1 MRRRSCIG
9 VAALAWVTLA
19 GTAQAE
25 DIVVNSFDGTPIVA
39 HWFPNPSLAAGK
51 RAPVVLNGPGWS
63 QPGEN
68 DPSRGAIKRLHDLGY
83 NVLTWDPRG
92 FGTSGGAATIN
103 APQVEGRDVRALISR
118 MATEPEVRLD
128 RKGDPRVGMTGG
140 SYGGGIQLSTAG
152 IDRRIDAIVP
162 VVSWHSLET
171 SLYKDRTF
179 KEGWNTM
186 LYGIGLANA
195 TNGGLG
201 GGPAGVQTG
210 GLDPHIT
217 SAYNSAQATGD
228 LSAEDE
234 DWFRDRG
241 PGNGTISRIRAPTLL
256 VGGTVDTLF
265 PLDEDA
271 RIYRLLKLRGTPVK
285 LFWFCGGH
293 GQCAEG
299 NGGEPGAGLDVNS
312 ILGSGGGDARLEA
325 ASAAWLARYLKGDES
340 VDTGPG
346 FEFRSDDGRYR
357 VAPQYPVLP
366 GKPVKARGSGT
377 VAIAPGATSGGSIVA
392 TAAASGAINVPVTV
406 RRASQLLGPPKV
418 TVTYTGTG
426 TPGTTR
432 VFAQLV
438 NLDRGVV
445 VGNQSLP
452 LPVRLDG
459 KRHTISRR
467 LVPVAS
473 TARAGARYQLQ
484 IAAGSAIWARQRAT
498 GTLNASIT
506 VELPVASRRGL
517 GARGRR
523 CSSVRRFRVV
533 LPAKLRRQIVSG
545 RVLLHGK
552 RVARFRAGGRG
563 GAFRFSRA
571 AQGKQKLRLVLELSN
586 GRTAKRTGAAY
597 LCGPGS

>member
-1 MRRRSCIG
+1 VRSCI
-9 VAALAWVTLA
+9 AATALAFASLA

-39 HWFPNPSLAAGK
+39 HWFPNPSLAAGE

-63 QPGEN
+63 APGEN
-68 DPSRGAIKRLHDLGY
+68 DPSTGAIKRLHDQGY

-92 FGTSGGAATIN
+92 FGTSGGEATIN

-118 MATEPEVRLD
+118 MATEPEVQLD
-128 RKGDPRVGMTGG
+128 KKGDPRVGMTGG

-162 VVSWHSLET
+162 VVAWHSLET

-179 KEGWNTM
+179 KQGWNTL

-217 SAYNSAQATGD
+217 SAYTSAQSTGQ

-234 DWFRDRG
+234 RWFRERG
-241 PGNGTISRIRAPTLL
+241 PGTGTISRIRAPTLL

-271 RIYRLLKLRGTPVK
+271 KIYRLLRLRGTPVK
-285 LFWFCGGH
+285 MFWFCGGH

-299 NGGEPGAGLDVNS
+299 NGGEPGAGLDVGS
-312 ILGSGGGDARLEA
+312 ILGSGGGDPRLEA

-366 GKPVKARGSGT
+366 GRTVKGRGSGT
-377 VAIAPGATSGGSIVA
+377 LAISPSATSGGA
-392 TAAASGAINVPVTV
+392 TAASAAASGAINVPVTV
-406 RRASQLLGPPKV
+406 RRAGQLLGPPKV
-418 TVTYTGTG
+418 TITYTGTG
-426 TPGTTR
+426 SPGTTR

-445 VGNQSLP
+445 VGNQSAP
-452 LPVRLDG
+452 IPVRLDG
-459 KRHTISRR
+459 KRHTITRR
-467 LVPVAS
+467 LVPIAS
-473 TARAGARYQLQ
+473 TAKAGTRYQLQ
-484 IAAGSAIWARQRAT
+484 LVAGSAIWAGQRAT
-498 GTLNASIT
+498 GTLNAARVS
-506 VELPVASRRGL
+506 VELPVASRAGL
-517 GARGRR
+517 GKRGRR
-523 CSSVRRFRVV
+523 CSTARRFGIVLPRKLRSQIVGGRVV
-533 LPAKLRRQIVSG
+533 YR
-545 RVLLHGK
+545 GK
-552 RVARFRAGGRG
+552 RVARFRAGGKG
-563 GAFRFSRA
+563 GRFRFPAA
-571 AQGKQKLRLVLELSN
+571 AQGKQKLRLVLKLAD
-586 GRTAKRTGAAY
+586 GRTVKRSGTAW
-597 LCGPGS
+597 LCGASF

>member
-1 MRRRSCIG
+1 MTG
-9 VAALAWVTLA
+9 LAWAGLA
-19 GTAQAE
+19 GSAQAE

-68 DPSRGAIKRLHDLGY
+68 DPTKGAIKRLHDLGY

-92 FGTSGGAATIN
+92 FGTSGGEATIN
-103 APQVEGRDVRALISR
+103 APQVEGRDVRALIDR
-118 MATEPEVRLD
+118 MAKEPEVRLD
-128 RKGDPRVGMTGG
+128 KPGDPRVGMTGG

-162 VVSWHSLET
+162 VVAWHSLET

-179 KEGWNTM
+179 KQGWNTL
-186 LYGIGLANA
+186 LYGIGFANA

-217 SAYNSAQATGD
+217 SAYNSAQSTGQ

-234 DWFRDRG
+234 KWFRDRG
-241 PGNGTISRIRAPTLL
+241 PGNGTIRKIRAPTLL

-271 RIYRLLKLRGTPVK
+271 RVYRLLKLRGTPVK
-285 LFWFCGGH
+285 MFWFCGGH

-299 NGGEPGAGLDVNS
+299 NGGEPGAGLDVGS
-312 ILGSGGGDARLEA
+312 ILGSGGGDPRLEA
-325 ASAAWLARYLKGDES
+325 ASAAWLAHYLKGDES

-346 FEFRSDDGRYR
+346 FEFRSDDGKYR

-366 GKPVKARGSGT
+366 GKPTKGRGSGT
-377 VAIAPGATSGGSIVA
+377 LAIAPGTTSGSATAA

-406 RRASQLLGPPKV
+406 RRAGQLLGPPKV
-418 TVTYTGTG
+418 TITYKGTG
-426 TPGTTR
+426 TPATTR

-438 NLDRGVV
+438 SLDRGVV

-452 LPVRLDG
+452 VPVKLDG

-467 LVPVAS
+467 LVPIAS
-473 TARAGARYQLQ
+473 TAKAGARYQLQ
-484 IAAGSAIWARQRAT
+484 LVAGSAIWAGQRAT
-498 GTLNASIT
+498 GTLNASRIT
-506 VELPVASRRGL
+506 VELPVASRSGL

-523 CSSVRRFRVV
+523 CSTARRFRVV
-533 LPAKLRRQIVSG
+533 LPSKLRRQIVSG
-545 RVLLHGK
+545 RVLLRGK
-552 RVARFRAGGRG
+552 RVARFRTGGKG
-563 GAFRFSRA
+563 GGFRFPSTA
-571 AQGKQKLRLVLELSN
+571 EGKQSLRLVLELSD
-586 GRTAKRTGAAY
+586 GRTVKRTGTAY
-597 LCGPGS
+597 LCAPGS

>member
-1 MRRRSCIG
+1 MT
-9 VAALAWVTLA
+9 ALAWAGLA
-19 GTAQAE
+19 GSAQAE

-68 DPSRGAIKRLHDLGY
+68 DPSTGAIKRLHDLGY

-92 FGTSGGAATIN
+92 FGTSGGEATIN
-103 APQVEGRDVRALISR
+103 APQVEGRDVRALIDR
-118 MATEPEVRLD
+118 MAKEPEVRLD
-128 RKGDPRVGMTGG
+128 KKGDPRVGMTGG

-162 VVSWHSLET
+162 VVAWHSLET

-179 KEGWNTM
+179 KQGWNTL
-186 LYGIGLANA
+186 LYGDRVRQRHQRRAR
-195 TNGGLG
+195 
-201 GGPAGVQTG
+201 PAAPRECRRADSTR
-210 GLDPHIT
+210 T
-217 SAYNSAQATGD
+217 SPRPTTAPQATGQ

-234 DWFRDRG
+234 EWFRDRG
-241 PGNGTISRIRAPTLL
+241 PGNGTISKIRAPTLL

-285 LFWFCGGH
+285 MFWFCGGH

-299 NGGEPGAGLDVNS
+299 NGGEPGAGLDVGS
-312 ILGSGGGDARLEA
+312 ILGSGGGDPRLEA
-325 ASAAWLARYLKGDES
+325 ASAAWLAHYLKGDES

-346 FEFRSDDGRYR
+346 FEFRSDDGKYR

-366 GKPVKARGSGT
+366 GKPVKGRGSGT
-377 VAIAPGATSGGSIVA
+377 LAIAPGATSGGATAA
-392 TAAASGAINVPVTV
+392 TAAASGALNVPVTV

-418 TVTYTGTG
+418 TITYSGTG

-445 VGNQSLP
+445 VGNQSAP
-452 LPVRLDG
+452 IPVKLDG
-459 KRHTISRR
+459 KQHTISRR
-467 LVPVAS
+467 LVPIAS
-473 TARAGARYQLQ
+473 TAKAGARYQLQ
-484 IAAGSAIWARQRAT
+484 LVAGSAIWAGQRAT
-498 GTLNASIT
+498 GTLNASRISSSCRWRAAAAWARAAGAAAPRAGSPSW
-506 VELPVASRRGL
+506 LPGSSA
-517 GARGRR
+517 GR
-523 CSSVRRFRVV
+523 SS
-533 LPAKLRRQIVSG
+533 SG
-545 RVLLHGK
+545 RVLLRGK
-552 RVARFRAGGRG
+552 RVARFGAGGKG
-563 GAFRFSRA
+563 GRFRFPRA
-571 AQGKQKLRLVLELSN
+571 AEGKQRLRLVLELSD
-586 GRTAKRTGAAY
+586 GRTVKRTSAAY

>member
-1 MRRRSCIG
+1 MT
-9 VAALAWVTLA
+9 ALAWAGLA
-19 GTAQAE
+19 GPAQAE

-39 HWFPNPSLAAGK
+39 HWFPNPSLAAGQ

-63 QPGEN
+63 QPGED

-92 FGTSGGAATIN
+92 FGTSGGEATIN
-103 APQVEGRDVRALISR
+103 APEVEGRDVRALIDR
-118 MATEPEVRLD
+118 MAKEPEVRLD
-128 RKGDPRVGMTGG
+128 KKGDPRVGMTGG

-162 VVSWHSLET
+162 VVAWHSLET

-179 KEGWNTM
+179 KQGWNTL
-186 LYGIGLANA
+186 LYGLGFASA

-217 SAYNSAQATGD
+217 SAYNSAQATGE

-234 DWFRDRG
+234 QWFRDRG
-241 PGNGTISRIRAPTLL
+241 PGDATISKIRAPTLL

-265 PLDEDA
+265 PLDDDA
-271 RIYRLLKLRGTPVK
+271 RIYRLLKLLETPVN

-299 NGGEPGAGLDVNS
+299 NGGEPGAGLDVGS
-312 ILGSGGGDARLEA
+312 ILGSGGGDPRLEA
-325 ASAAWLARYLKGDES
+325 ASAAWLAHYLKGDES

-346 FEFRSDDGRYR
+346 FEFRSDDGNYR

-366 GKPVKARGSGT
+366 GKPVKGSGSGT
-377 VAIAPGATSGGSIVA
+377 LTIAPGATSGGATAA
-392 TAAASGAINVPVTV
+392 TAAAGSALTVPVTV
-406 RRASQLLGPPKV
+406 RSASQLLGPPKV
-418 TVTYTGTG
+418 TITYKGTG

-445 VGNQSLP
+445 VGNQSA
-452 LPVRLDG
+452 PVPVKLDG
-459 KRHTISRR
+459 KQHTISRR
-467 LVPVAS
+467 LVPIAS
-473 TARAGARYQLQ
+473 TAKAGARYQLQ
-484 IAAGSAIWARQRAT
+484 LVAGSAIWAGQRAA
-498 GTLNASIT
+498 GTLNASRIT
-506 VELPVASRRGL
+506 VELPVASGSGL

-523 CSSVRRFRVV
+523 CSTARRFTVV
-533 LPAKLRRQIVSG
+533 VPRKLSRQIVSG
-545 RVLLHGK
+545 RVLLRGK
-552 RVARFRAGGRG
+552 RVARFGAGGSG
-563 GAFRFSRA
+563 GRFRFPRT
-571 AQGKQKLRLVLELSN
+571 AQGQQRLRLVLELSD
-586 GRTAKRTGAAY
+586 GRTAKRTSAAY

>member
-1 MRRRSCIG
+1 MT
-9 VAALAWVTLA
+9 ALAWA
-19 GTAQAE
+19 GLTGSAQAE

-39 HWFPNPSLAAGK
+39 HWFPNPSLAAGQ

-68 DPSRGAIKRLHDLGY
+68 DPSAGAIKRLHDLGY

-92 FGTSGGAATIN
+92 FGTSGGEATIN

-128 RKGDPRVGMTGG
+128 KKGDPRVGMTGG

-152 IDRRIDAIVP
+152 IDRRVDAIVP
-162 VVSWHSLET
+162 VVAWHSLET

-179 KEGWNTM
+179 KQGWNTL
-186 LYGIGLANA
+186 LYDGGLANA
-195 TNGGLG
+195 TNGGLA

-217 SAYNSAQATGD
+217 SAYNSAKATGQ

-234 DWFRDRG
+234 EWFRERG
-241 PGNGTISRIRAPTLL
+241 PDNGTISGIRAPTLL

-285 LFWFCGGH
+285 MFWFCGGH

-299 NGGEPGAGLDVNS
+299 NGGEPGAGLDVGS
-312 ILGSGGGDARLEA
+312 ILGSGGGDPRLEA
-325 ASAAWLARYLKGDES
+325 ASAAWLARYLKGDKS

-366 GKPVKARGSGT
+366 AKPVKGRGSGT
-377 VAIAPGATSGGSIVA
+377 LAIAPGATSGGA
-392 TAAASGAINVPVTV
+392 TAATAVASGAINVPVTV

-418 TVTYTGTG
+418 TITYSGTG

-438 NLDRGVV
+438 NLDRGAV
-445 VGNQSLP
+445 VGNQSAP
-452 LPVRLDG
+452 IPVKLDG
-459 KRHTISRR
+459 KEHTISRR
-467 LVPVAS
+467 LVPIAS
-473 TARAGARYQLQ
+473 TAKAGARYQLQ
-484 IAAGSAIWARQRAT
+484 LVAGSAIWAGQRAT
-498 GTLNASIT
+498 GTLNASRIS
-506 VELPVASRRGL
+506 VELPVASRSGL

-523 CSSVRRFRVV
+523 CSTARRFTVV
-533 LPAKLRRQIVSG
+533 VPRKLGRRIVSG
-545 RVLLHGK
+545 RVLLRGK
-552 RVARFRAGGRG
+552 RVDRLGAGGKG
-563 GAFRFSRA
+563 GRLRFPRA
-571 AQGKQKLRLVLELSN
+571 AEGKQRFRLVLKLSD
-586 GRTAKRTGAAY
+586 GRTVKRAGAIY